1 MHDKVVPAI
10 GLSILAAGVL
20 EELEEDAGKIISP
33 YTCNAFIIT
42 SFNVYT
48 LCNVIYF
55 ITN

>member
-1 MHDKVVPAI
+1 M
-10 GLSILAAGVL
+10 LNILAAGIL
-20 EELEEDAGKIISP
+20 EELEEDAGKIISS

-48 LCNVIYF
+48 VCNMIYF